1 MIVTDWIHA
10 IAGSF
15 ILVSLALG
23 VEASPI
29 FVSRYWLLFT
39 AFVGLNLLQFGF
51 SKFCPLG
58 LILKKLGVPE
68 NRNTTHSKLSSSKP

>member
-1 MIVTDWIHA
+1 MIITDWIHA
-10 IAGSF
+10 IAGFF
-15 ILVSLALG
+15 ILISLSLG
-23 VEASPI
+23 VNGSPLYH
-29 FVSRYWLLFT
+29 SSYWLIFT

-68 NRNTTHSKLSSSKP
+68 TRA